1 MSFEKLILNNIE
13 ILSYNHQNN
22 FLGEKSFHYSTT
34 KTLSLKGYVLDLQ
47 NSVGIKDILVDI
59 NTIKNISENFQNV
72 IINGINFGIGKITS
86 LSFDQGNWVRSTQF
100 NAEVEIYQTA
110 NLQNLVSK
118 EFTPT
123 NYVISSTAGA
133 SPDLLGYKFYKT
145 NLTNLTRPIYYD
157 TTNTYALW
165 SNGSTWRITSISNV
179 GIGSAVPRFQLSV
192 NQSTPAIGT
201 YLSQSGWS
209 GSITLSIDNDYTLDF
224 STDRFDLLK
233 SFNETFNLDFDNNTK
248 ILGGTHSI
256 EIEYTA
262 DNKDLNVIFLAQS
275 LAIELLNK
283 SIPRNLSE
291 YNYATRPE
299 GSYKILKNETYDV
312 INGKCGFTKTFSY
325 STDNN
330 FKPYSINRNLN
341 IDINIDGIA
350 TVNENCG
357 IKAENDNPSLY
368 DNALIG
374 LNEQITGAYI
384 RCSGFFDAYKSKLGI
399 SGSLNLQMLQKNIRI
414 NKYDGT
420 LEYNVNFNN
429 DKKNKQS
436 YIFDYTSIL
445 DRDQGFIWTVSEQGS
460 IIGNGQRNNNT
471 KYISAE
477 SGWANIKTG
486 IFTRSSGFWY
496 DQTKEKA
503 SNNLNPITQNISRLP
518 FQGKITYNYKYT
530 DDPTLRNDLG
540 DIKRIQI
547 EYNDNAN
554 AGASKEDFLPIFKEI
569 IIPNNTYALIHNRSF
584 RQQGT
589 FSINAKAD
597 IVLTGQNSV
606 FNGLLYFNDL
616 KTQVRNNYVGGST
629 DKYLESAEFSSD
641 EVEQTITYSETYKYS

>member
-1 MSFEKLILNNIE
+1 M
-13 ILSYNHQNN
+13 
-22 FLGEKSFHYSTT
+22 
-34 KTLSLKGYVLDLQ
+34 Q

-123 NYVISSTAGA
+123 NYVISSTDGA

-145 NLTNLTRPIYYD
+145 NLTSLTRPIYYD

-165 SNGSTWRITSISNV
+165 SNGTGWRITSISNV
-179 GIGSAVPRFQLSV
+179 GSAIAPRFQLTA

-201 YLSQSGWS
+201 YSNQSGWS
-209 GSITLSIDNDYTLDF
+209 GTITLSIDNDYTLDF

-256 EIEYTA
+256 EIEYNA
-262 DNKDLNVIFLAQS
+262 DNKDINVISLAQS
-275 LAIELLNK
+275 LATELLNK
-283 SIPRNLSE
+283 SIPTNLSE
-291 YNYATRPE
+291 YNYSTRQE
-299 GSYKILKNETYDV
+299 GTYKVLKSETYDV
-312 INGKCGFTKTFSY
+312 INGRCGFNKTFSY
-325 STDNN
+325 SINN
-330 FKPYSINRNLN
+330 NLKPYSINRNLS

-368 DNALIG
+368 DNTIIG
-374 LNEQITGAYI
+374 LNDQITGAYI
-384 RCSGFFDAYKSKLGI
+384 RCNDFFNAYNNKLGI
-399 SGSLNLQMLQKNIRI
+399 SGSLNSQMLQKNIRI

-420 LEYNVNFNN
+420 LEYDVNFNN
-429 DKKNKQS
+429 DKKNQQS
-436 YIFDYTSIL
+436 YIFEYTSTL
-445 DRDQGFIWTVSEQGS
+445 DRDQGFIWTISEQGS
-460 IIGNGQRNNNT
+460 IIGNGQRNNNI
-471 KYISAE
+471 KYFSAE
-477 SGWANIKTG
+477 SGWNVVKTG
-486 IFTRSSGFWY
+486 IFIRSSGFWNNEA
-496 DQTKEKA
+496 KEKA
-503 SNNLNPITQNISRLP
+503 SNNLNLINKNVSRLP
-518 FQGKITYNYKYT
+518 FQGRIGYTYKYT

-540 DIKRIQI
+540 DIKKLQI
-547 EYNDNAN
+547 EYNDNAK
-554 AGASKEDFLPIFKEI
+554 AGISTNEFLPIFKEI
-569 IIPNNTYALIHNRSF
+569 IIPNNTYALIHNMGL

-597 IVLTGQNSV
+597 IALSGQNSI
-606 FNGLLYFNDL
+606 FNGLSYFNTL
-616 KTQVRNNYVGGST
+616 KTQVRNNYSGGNI

-641 EVEQTITYSETYKYS
+641 EIEQTVTYSETYKYS